1 MGQVGA
7 VDVAA
12 QPLPVLRLVVGLDRP
27 VVEVIELLDVL
38 FERLRTAYG
47 QFRVVGIGAFGRS
60 VALEPDRGDRYVGVG
75 AYGVDRILDFLQFRR
90 IAAVVGID
98 DGLVDGEVD
107 ECRSVDREDL
117 HRIGFRPDVDEAR
130 DVDERGFVE
139 AQHVALF
146 VEQRAAAPVVLP
158 VEDER
163 GSVHPRLVGA
173 AGAVCDGIRL
183 FRGPEV
189 PPPIDS
195 GEVRAVARIVEI
207 ASAAV
212 DAHRRQFDRIPSVE
226 QAGSQYDRQ
235 IGIDL
240 QTCEVEIHLHGH
252 RFAAVRHPGI
262 SDRNALYSL
271 CVERRIQAHQSR
283 YDQ

>member
-1 MGQVGA
+1 MHRIGDPVVRVTQCGVAVVEQEAVLLGIGAFDPRLLRIRVEIAVDQREDLRAVGQVGA

-189 PPPIDS
+189 PPPD
-195 GEVRAVARIVEI
+195 
-207 ASAAV
+207 
-212 DAHRRQFDRIPSVE
+212 
-226 QAGSQYDRQ
+226 
-235 IGIDL
+235 
-240 QTCEVEIHLHGH
+240 
-252 RFAAVRHPGI
+252 
-262 SDRNALYSL
+262 
-271 CVERRIQAHQSR
+271 
-283 YDQ
+283 